1 MEQIEAID
9 DDRRSLF
16 GFSTGKAALTA
27 MGAVAASTALP
38 LNQAVAQQADNVTD
52 ADIFNFAL
60 NLEYL
65 ETEYYLQGSLG
76 MTLDQVMRTSQGA
89 PVKGGGRVRFT
100 NPVRE
105 GMIRNIAGNEVAHV
119 RFVQQINGSRAVRRP
134 PIDIDAGFA
143 AVAAAAGL
151 PNFDPFA
158 NEMDF
163 FLGGMLFEDV
173 GISVLKG
180 SARKLR
186 SLQLRESAAGLLGSE
201 GYHMGAV
208 RSVIY
213 RMGEQ
218 ARQRAAAISDMR
230 DRLDGPQD
238 LDQPPVNVGG
248 MANIAPTNEHG
259 IVWGRTPEHA
269 LNIIYGNPARGVM
282 AGGFFPE
289 GFNGRIR
296 ST

>member
-1 MEQIEAID
+1 MEQIGQ
-9 DDRRSLF
+9 DRRSLF
-16 GFSTGKAALTA
+16 GLSNGQAALA
-27 MGAVAASTALP
+27 AVGVLAASTAFP
-38 LNQAVAQQADNVTD
+38 LNEAVAQQAESSTD
-52 ADIFNFAL
+52 VDLFNFAL

-65 ETEYYLQGSLG
+65 ETDYYLRGLG
-76 MTLDQVMRTSQGA
+76 TTVDVVFRTSFGA
-89 PVKGGGRVRFT
+89 PVKGGRKVQFS

-105 GMIRNIAGNEVAHV
+105 GMIKNIAGNEVAHINFV
-119 RFVQQINGSRAVRRP
+119 RAITGSQASKRP
-134 PIDIDAGFA
+134 PIDMDAGFA

-151 PNFDPFA
+151 SDFDPFG

-186 SLQLRESAAGLLGSE
+186 SLTLRESAAGLLGSE
-201 GYHMGAV
+201 GYHMGAI

-213 RMGEQ
+213 KMGDTW
-218 ARQRAAAISDMR
+218 RSRAAAISEFR

-238 LDQPPVNVGG
+238 LDQPPVKVGAL
-248 MANIAPTNEHG
+248 ANITPTNQNG
-259 IVWGRTPEHA
+259 IAFGRTPQHA
-269 LNIIYGNPARGVM
+269 LNIIYGNPAQGIM

>member
-1 MEQIEAID
+1 MEQID
-9 DDRRSLF
+9 QDRRSLF
-16 GFSTGKAALTA
+16 GLSNGQAALA
-27 MGAVAASTALP
+27 AIGVIAASTALP
-38 LNQAVAQQADNVTD
+38 LNEAVAQQAESSTD
-52 ADIFNFAL
+52 IDLFNFAL

-65 ETEYYLQGSLG
+65 ETDYYLRGLG
-76 MTLDQVMRTSQGA
+76 MTVDEVFRTSFGA
-89 PVKGGGRVRFT
+89 PVKGGRKVQFS

-105 GMIRNIAGNEVAHV
+105 GMIKNIAGNEVAHINFV
-119 RFVQQINGSRAVRRP
+119 RAITGSQASQRP
-134 PIDIDAGFA
+134 PIDMDAGFA

-151 PNFDPFA
+151 SDFDPFG

-186 SLQLRESAAGLLGSE
+186 SLTLRESAAGLLGSE
-201 GYHMGAV
+201 GYHMGAI

-213 RMGEQ
+213 KMGDTW
-218 ARQRAAAISDMR
+218 RSRAAAISEFR

-238 LDQPPVNVGG
+238 LDQPPVKVSN
-248 MANIAPTNEHG
+248 MSNIVPTNGNG
-259 IVWGRTPEHA
+259 IVFGRTPEHA

>member
-1 MEQIEAID
+1 MEQID
-9 DDRRSLF
+9 QDRRALF
-16 GFSTGKAALTA
+16 GFSTGEAALATI
-27 MGAVAASTALP
+27 GAIAASAAFP
-38 LNQAVAQQADNVTD
+38 LTQAVAQRAQSATD
-52 ADIFNFAL
+52 IDIVNFQL

-65 ETEYYLQGSLG
+65 EADYYLRGSTG
-76 MTLDQVMRTSQGA
+76 TTADQVLGGAQGA
-89 PVKGGGRVRFT
+89 PVKGGRKVQFSS
-100 NPVRE
+100 PVRE
-105 GMIRNIAGNEVAHV
+105 GMIKNIAANEVAHV
-119 RFVQQINGSRAVRRP
+119 RFAQAITGNFAIRRP
-134 PIDIDAGFA
+134 PIDFDAGFA
-143 AVAAAAGL
+143 AVAAAAGI

-158 NEMDF
+158 SEMDF

-180 SARKLR
+180 AARKLT
-186 SLQLRESAAGLLGSE
+186 SLELRESAAGLLGSE

-213 RMGEQ
+213 KMGDA
-218 ARQRAAAISDMR
+218 ARSRAAAISEFR

-238 LDQPPVNVGG
+238 LDQPPVKVGAL
-248 MANIAPTNEHG
+248 ANIAPANQNG
-259 IVWGRTPEHA
+259 IAFGRSPQHA
-269 LNIIYGNPARGVM
+269 LNIVYGNPAPGVM

>member
-1 MEQIEAID
+1 MERID
-9 DDRRSLF
+9 QDRRSLL
-16 GFSTGKAALTA
+16 GFTSGEGALIA
-27 MGAVAASTALP
+27 MGVIAASTVIP
-38 LNQAVAQQADNVTD
+38 LTEAVAQQAESSTD
-52 ADIFNFAL
+52 IDLFNFAL

-65 ETEYYLQGSLG
+65 ETDYYLRGGLG
-76 MTLDQVMRTSQGA
+76 MTVDEVFGTSFGA
-89 PVKGGGRVRFT
+89 PVKGGRKVQFS
-100 NPVRE
+100 NPARE
-105 GMIRNIAGNEVAHV
+105 GMIKNIAGNEVAHIKFL
-119 RFVQQINGSRAVRRP
+119 RAITGSQAAQRP
-134 PIDIDAGFA
+134 PIDMDAGFA

-151 PNFDPFA
+151 SNFDPFG
-158 NEMDF
+158 NEVDF

-173 GISVLKG
+173 GVSVLKG

-186 SLQLRESAAGLLGSE
+186 SLTLRESAAGLLGSE

-213 RMGEQ
+213 KMGEP
-218 ARQRAAAISDMR
+218 ARSRAAAISEFR

-238 LDQPPVNVGG
+238 LDQPPVKVGA
-248 MANIAPTNEHG
+248 MANITPANQNG
-259 IVWGRTPEHA
+259 IALGRTPEHA

>member
-1 MEQIEAID
+1 MEEID
-9 DDRRSLF
+9 QERRTLF
-16 GFSTGKAALTA
+16 GFNTGEAALAA
-27 MGAVAASTALP
+27 MGAVAASTAFP
-38 LNQAVAQQADNVTD
+38 LQEAVAQQAESSTD
-52 ADIFNFAL
+52 IDIVNFQL

-65 ETEYYLQGSLG
+65 EADYYLRGSMG
-76 MTLDQVMRTSQGA
+76 VTADQVFGSSQGA
-89 PVKGGGRVRFT
+89 PVKGGARVRFSS
-100 NPVRE
+100 PVRE

-119 RFVQQINGSRAVRRP
+119 RFAQQITGSRAIRRP
-134 PIDIDAGFA
+134 PIDFEAGFA

-151 PNFDPFA
+151 RDFNPFA
-158 NEMDF
+158 SEMDF

-186 SLQLRESAAGLLGSE
+186 SLSLRESAAGLLGSE

-208 RSVIY
+208 RSVLY
-213 RMGEQ
+213 KMGEP
-218 ARQRAAAISDMR
+218 ARSRAAAISNLR

-238 LDQPPVNVGG
+238 LDQPPVKVGE
-248 MANIAPTNEHG
+248 MSNIAPANENG
-259 IVWGRTPEHA
+259 IAFGRTPQHA
-269 LNIIYGNPARGVM
+269 LNIVYGKPGPGIM

>member
-1 MEQIEAID
+1 MEQID
-9 DDRRSLF
+9 QDRRSLF
-16 GFSTGKAALTA
+16 GLSNGQAALA
-27 MGAVAASTALP
+27 AVGVIAASTALP
-38 LNQAVAQQADNVTD
+38 LNEAVAQQAESSTD
-52 ADIFNFAL
+52 IDLFNFAL

-65 ETEYYLQGSLG
+65 ETDYYLRGLG
-76 MTLDQVMRTSQGA
+76 MTVDEVFQTSFGA
-89 PVKGGGRVRFT
+89 PVKGGRKVQFS
-100 NPVRE
+100 NPGRE
-105 GMIRNIAGNEVAHV
+105 GMIKNIAGNEVAHINFV
-119 RFVQQINGSRAVRRP
+119 RAITGSQASQRP
-134 PIDIDAGFA
+134 PIDMDAGFA

-151 PNFDPFA
+151 SDFDPFG

-186 SLQLRESAAGLLGSE
+186 SLTLRESAAGLLGSE
-201 GYHMGAV
+201 GYHMGAI

-213 RMGEQ
+213 KMGDTW
-218 ARQRAAAISDMR
+218 RSRAAAISEFR

-238 LDQPPVNVGG
+238 LDQPPVKVSN
-248 MANIAPTNEHG
+248 MSNIVPTNGNG
-259 IVWGRTPEHA
+259 IVFGRTPEHA

>member
-1 MEQIEAID
+1 MEQID
-9 DDRRSLF
+9 QDRRSLF
-16 GFSTGKAALTA
+16 GLSNGQAALA
-27 MGAVAASTALP
+27 AVGALAASTALP
-38 LNQAVAQQADNVTD
+38 LNEAVAQQAESSTD
-52 ADIFNFAL
+52 IDLFNFAL

-65 ETEYYLQGSLG
+65 ETDYYLRGLG
-76 MTLDQVMRTSQGA
+76 MSVDEVFRTSFGA
-89 PVKGGGRVRFT
+89 PVKGGRKVQFS

-105 GMIRNIAGNEVAHV
+105 GMIKNIAGNEVAHIN
-119 RFVQQINGSRAVRRP
+119 FVRAVTGSQAAPRP
-134 PIDIDAGFA
+134 PIDMDAGFA

-151 PNFDPFA
+151 SNFDPFG

-186 SLQLRESAAGLLGSE
+186 SLTLREFAAGLLGSE
-201 GYHMGAV
+201 GYHMGAI

-213 RMGEQ
+213 KMGDTW
-218 ARQRAAAISDMR
+218 RSRAAAISEFR

-238 LDQPPVNVGG
+238 LDQPPVKVSN
-248 MANIAPTNEHG
+248 MSNIVPTNGNG
-259 IVWGRTPEHA
+259 IVFGRTPEHA

>member
-1 MEQIEAID
+1 MEQID
-9 DDRRSLF
+9 QDRRSLF
-16 GFSTGKAALTA
+16 GFSTGQAALVA
-27 MGAVAASTALP
+27 MGAVAASTAFP
-38 LNQAVAQQADNVTD
+38 LNEAVAQQAESSTD
-52 ADIFNFAL
+52 IDIFNFAL

-65 ETEYYLQGSLG
+65 ETDYYLRGVG
-76 MTLDQVMRTSQGA
+76 MTVDEVFQTSFGA
-89 PVKGGGRVRFT
+89 PVKGGRKVQFS

-105 GMIRNIAGNEVAHV
+105 GMIKNIAGNEVAHI
-119 RFVQQINGSRAVRRP
+119 RFVRAITGSQASQRP
-134 PIDIDAGFA
+134 PIDMDAGFA

-151 PNFDPFA
+151 PDFDPFS

-186 SLQLRESAAGLLGSE
+186 SLTLRESAAGLLGSE
-201 GYHMGAV
+201 GYHMGAI

-213 RMGEQ
+213 KMGDTW
-218 ARQRAAAISDMR
+218 RSRAAAISEFR

-238 LDQPPVNVGG
+238 LDQPPVKVGN
-248 MANIAPTNEHG
+248 MSNIVPTNGNG
-259 IVWGRTPEHA
+259 IVFGRTPEHA
-269 LNIIYGNPARGVM
+269 LNILYGNPARGVM

>member
-1 MEQIEAID
+1 MERID
-9 DDRRSLF
+9 QDRRSLL
-16 GFSTGKAALTA
+16 GFTSGEGALIA
-27 MGAVAASTALP
+27 MGVIAASTVIP
-38 LNQAVAQQADNVTD
+38 LTEAVAQQAESSTD
-52 ADIFNFAL
+52 IDLFNFAL

-65 ETEYYLQGSLG
+65 ETDYYLRGGLG
-76 MTLDQVMRTSQGA
+76 MTVDEVFRTSFGA
-89 PVKGGGRVRFT
+89 PVKGGRKVQFS
-100 NPVRE
+100 NPARE
-105 GMIRNIAGNEVAHV
+105 GMIKNIAGNEVAHIKFL
-119 RFVQQINGSRAVRRP
+119 RAITGSQAAQRP
-134 PIDIDAGFA
+134 PIDMDAGFA

-151 PNFDPFA
+151 SNFDPFG

-173 GISVLKG
+173 GVSVLKG

-186 SLQLRESAAGLLGSE
+186 SLTLRESAAGLLGSE
-201 GYHMGAV
+201 GYHMGAI

-213 RMGEQ
+213 KMGDTW
-218 ARQRAAAISDMR
+218 RSRAAAISEFR

-238 LDQPPVNVGG
+238 LDQPPVKVGN
-248 MANIAPTNEHG
+248 MANIAPANENG
-259 IVWGRTPEHA
+259 IALGRTPEHA
-269 LNIIYGNPARGVM
+269 LNIIYGNPARGIM

>member
-1 MEQIEAID
+1 
-9 DDRRSLF
+9 
-16 GFSTGKAALTA
+16 
-27 MGAVAASTALP
+27 
-38 LNQAVAQQADNVTD
+38 
-52 ADIFNFAL
+52 
-60 NLEYL
+60 
-65 ETEYYLQGSLG
+65 
-76 MTLDQVMRTSQGA
+76 
-89 PVKGGGRVRFT
+89 
-100 NPVRE
+100 
-105 GMIRNIAGNEVAHV
+105 
-119 RFVQQINGSRAVRRP
+119 
-134 PIDIDAGFA
+134 
-143 AVAAAAGL
+143 
-151 PNFDPFA
+151 
-158 NEMDF
+158 
-163 FLGGMLFEDV
+163 MLFEDV

-186 SLQLRESAAGLLGSE
+186 SLTLRESAAGLLGSE

-259 IVWGRTPEHA
+259 IVWGRTPQHA

>member
-1 MEQIEAID
+1 MEQINEG
-9 DDRRSLF
+9 RRSLF
-16 GFSTGKAALTA
+16 GFSSGETALIA
-27 MGAVAASTALP
+27 MGAVAASTAFP
-38 LNQAVAQQADNVTD
+38 LTEAVAQRAESSTD
-52 ADIFNFAL
+52 IDIVNFTL

-65 ETEYYLQGSLG
+65 EADYYLRGSMG
-76 MTLDQVMRTSQGA
+76 MTLDQVLGSSQGA
-89 PVKGGGRVRFT
+89 PVKGGRKVQFS

-105 GMIRNIAGNEVAHV
+105 GMIKNIAGNEVAHV
-119 RFVQQINGSRAVRRP
+119 RFAQAVTGANAIRRP
-134 PIDIDAGFA
+134 PIDFDAGFA

-151 PNFDPFA
+151 QGFDPFA
-158 NEMDF
+158 SEMDF

-186 SLQLRESAAGLLGSE
+186 SLQLRESAAGLLGAE

-213 RMGEQ
+213 RMGDP
-218 ARQRAAAISDMR
+218 ARSRAAAISEFR

-238 LDQPPVNVGG
+238 LDQPPVKVGA
-248 MANIAPTNEHG
+248 MSNIAPANENG
-259 IVWGRTPEHA
+259 IAWGRTPQHA

>member
-1 MEQIEAID
+1 M
-9 DDRRSLF
+9 
-16 GFSTGKAALTA
+16 
-27 MGAVAASTALP
+27 
-38 LNQAVAQQADNVTD
+38 
-52 ADIFNFAL
+52 
-60 NLEYL
+60 
-65 ETEYYLQGSLG
+65 
-76 MTLDQVMRTSQGA
+76 
-89 PVKGGGRVRFT
+89 
-100 NPVRE
+100 
-105 GMIRNIAGNEVAHV
+105 
-119 RFVQQINGSRAVRRP
+119 
-134 PIDIDAGFA
+134 DAGFA

-151 PNFDPFA
+151 SNFDPFG

-186 SLQLRESAAGLLGSE
+186 SLTLRESAAGLLGSE
-201 GYHMGAV
+201 GYHMGAI

-213 RMGEQ
+213 KMGDTW
-218 ARQRAAAISDMR
+218 RSRAAAISEFR

-238 LDQPPVNVGG
+238 LDQPPVKVSN
-248 MANIAPTNEHG
+248 MSNIVPTNGNG
-259 IVWGRTPEHA
+259 IVFGRTPEHA

>member
-1 MEQIEAID
+1 MEQID
-9 DDRRSLF
+9 QDRRSLF
-16 GFSTGKAALTA
+16 GFTSGEGALVA
-27 MGAVAASTALP
+27 MGAIAASTVIP
-38 LNQAVAQQADNVTD
+38 LTEAVAQQAESSTD
-52 ADIFNFAL
+52 IDLFNFAL

-65 ETEYYLQGSLG
+65 ETDFYLRGLG
-76 MTLDQVMRTSQGA
+76 MTVDEVFRTSFGA
-89 PVKGGGRVRFT
+89 PVKGGRKVQFS
-100 NPVRE
+100 NPARE
-105 GMIRNIAGNEVAHV
+105 GMIKNIAGNEVAHIKFL
-119 RFVQQINGSRAVRRP
+119 RAITGSQAAQRP
-134 PIDIDAGFA
+134 PIDMDAGFA

-151 PNFDPFA
+151 SNFDPFG

-173 GISVLKG
+173 GVSVLKG

-186 SLQLRESAAGLLGSE
+186 SLTLRESAAGLLGSE
-201 GYHMGAV
+201 GYHMGAI

-213 RMGEQ
+213 KMGETW
-218 ARQRAAAISDMR
+218 RSRAAAISEFR

-238 LDQPPVNVGG
+238 LDQPPVKVGN
-248 MANIAPTNEHG
+248 MANITPANENG
-259 IVWGRTPEHA
+259 IALGRTPEQA
-269 LNIIYGNPARGVM
+269 LNIIYGNPARGIM

>member
-1 MEQIEAID
+1 MEQID
-9 DDRRSLF
+9 QDRRSLF
-16 GFSTGKAALTA
+16 GLSNGQAALA
-27 MGAVAASTALP
+27 AVGVIAASTALP
-38 LNQAVAQQADNVTD
+38 LNEAVAQQAESSTD
-52 ADIFNFAL
+52 IDLFNFAL

-65 ETEYYLQGSLG
+65 ETDYYLRGLG
-76 MTLDQVMRTSQGA
+76 MTVDEVFRTSFGA
-89 PVKGGGRVRFT
+89 PVKGGRKVQFS

-105 GMIRNIAGNEVAHV
+105 GMIKNIAGNEVAHI
-119 RFVQQINGSRAVRRP
+119 RFLRATTGSQAAQRP
-134 PIDIDAGFA
+134 PIDMDAGFA
-143 AVAAAAGL
+143 AVTAAAGL
-151 PNFDPFA
+151 SNFDPFA
-158 NEMDF
+158 SEMDF
-163 FLGGMLFEDV
+163 FIGGMLFEDV

-186 SLQLRESAAGLLGSE
+186 SLTLRESAAGLLGSE
-201 GYHMGAV
+201 GYHMGAI

-213 RMGEQ
+213 KMGDTW
-218 ARQRAAAISDMR
+218 RSRAAAISEFR

-238 LDQPPVNVGG
+238 LDQPPVKLSN
-248 MANIAPTNEHG
+248 MSNIVPTNGNG
-259 IVWGRTPEHA
+259 IVFGRTPEHA

>member
-1 MEQIEAID
+1 MEQID
-9 DDRRSLF
+9 QDRRSLF
-16 GFSTGKAALTA
+16 GLSNGQAVLAAV
-27 MGAVAASTALP
+27 GVIAASTALP
-38 LNQAVAQQADNVTD
+38 LNEAVAQQAESSTD
-52 ADIFNFAL
+52 IDLFNFAL

-65 ETEYYLQGSLG
+65 ETDYYLRGLG
-76 MTLDQVMRTSQGA
+76 MTVDEVFRTSFGA
-89 PVKGGGRVRFT
+89 PVKGGRKVQFS

-105 GMIRNIAGNEVAHV
+105 GMIKNIAGNEVAHINFV
-119 RFVQQINGSRAVRRP
+119 RAITGSQASQRP
-134 PIDIDAGFA
+134 PIDMDAGFA

-151 PNFDPFA
+151 SDFDPFG

-186 SLQLRESAAGLLGSE
+186 SLTLRESAAGLLGSE
-201 GYHMGAV
+201 GYHMGAI

-213 RMGEQ
+213 KMGDTW
-218 ARQRAAAISDMR
+218 RSRAAAISEFR

-238 LDQPPVNVGG
+238 LDQPPVKVSN
-248 MANIAPTNEHG
+248 MSNIVPTNGNG
-259 IVWGRTPEHA
+259 IVFGRTPEHA

>member
-1 MEQIEAID
+1 MEQID
-9 DDRRSLF
+9 QDRRSLF
-16 GFSTGKAALTA
+16 GLSNGQAALA
-27 MGAVAASTALP
+27 AVGVLAASTALP
-38 LNQAVAQQADNVTD
+38 LNEAVAQQADSSTD
-52 ADIFNFAL
+52 IDLFNFAL

-65 ETEYYLQGSLG
+65 ESDYYLRGLG
-76 MTLDQVMRTSQGA
+76 MSADQVFRTSFGA
-89 PVKGGGRVRFT
+89 PVKGGRRVQFS

-105 GMIRNIAGNEVAHV
+105 GMIKNIAGNEVAHV
-119 RFVQQINGSRAVRRP
+119 NFVRAIVGGRAIQRP
-134 PIDIDAGFA
+134 PIDFDAGFA
-143 AVAAAAGL
+143 AVGAAAGL
-151 PNFDPFA
+151 PNFDPFG

-186 SLQLRESAAGLLGSE
+186 SLTLRESAAGLLGSE
-201 GYHMGAV
+201 GYHMGAI

-213 RMGEQ
+213 KMGDTW
-218 ARQRAAAISDMR
+218 RSRAAAISEFR

-238 LDQPPVNVGG
+238 LDQPPVKVSN
-248 MANIAPTNEHG
+248 MSNIVPTNGNG
-259 IVWGRTPEHA
+259 IVFGRTPEHA

>member
-1 MEQIEAID
+1 MEQINEG
-9 DDRRSLF
+9 RRSLF
-16 GFSTGKAALTA
+16 GFSSGETALIA
-27 MGAVAASTALP
+27 MGAVAASTAFP
-38 LNQAVAQQADNVTD
+38 LTEAVAQRAEASTD
-52 ADIFNFAL
+52 IDIVNFTL

-65 ETEYYLQGSLG
+65 EADYYLRGSMG
-76 MTLDQVMRTSQGA
+76 MTLDQVLGSSQGA
-89 PVKGGGRVRFT
+89 PVKGGRKVQFS

-105 GMIRNIAGNEVAHV
+105 GMIKNIAGNEVAHV
-119 RFVQQINGSRAVRRP
+119 RFAQAVTGANAIRRP
-134 PIDIDAGFA
+134 PIDFDAGFA

-151 PNFDPFA
+151 QGFDPFA
-158 NEMDF
+158 SEMDF

-186 SLQLRESAAGLLGSE
+186 SLQLRESAAGLLGAE

-213 RMGEQ
+213 RMGDP
-218 ARQRAAAISDMR
+218 ARSRAAAISEFR

-238 LDQPPVNVGG
+238 LDQPPVKVGA
-248 MANIAPTNEHG
+248 MSNIAPANENG
-259 IVWGRTPEHA
+259 IAWGRTPQHA
-269 LNIIYGNPARGVM
+269 LNIIYGNPGRGVM